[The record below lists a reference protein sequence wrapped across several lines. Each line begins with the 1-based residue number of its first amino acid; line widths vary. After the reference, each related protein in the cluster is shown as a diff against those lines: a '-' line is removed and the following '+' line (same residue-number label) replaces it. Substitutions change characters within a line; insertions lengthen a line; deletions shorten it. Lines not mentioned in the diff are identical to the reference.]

1 MRKTPLSKTRSV
13 QGKTPL
19 SRTKSLTPSIIV
31 TSASSS
37 STNQTVGLTS
47 PQDMSAA
54 PPIVS
59 GGHARLGRT
68 ASSSSTFTVGGK
80 GGIKVTLTS
89 ATPDVEKWKSYD
101 DLLTGFRKKIEA
113 SEAQEKERQERQRS
127 LEVSLMSPGAA
138 DGSDGVSLQL
148 PRHWSQ
154 HSSHESLRHTHSDPP
169 GMHYQDASNLGG
181 HLALAKTLSDEGA
194 HPDDHKPATKQQQ
207 THQPIAPQNRSMMTN
222 VMPQQTRIR
231 QKSPKGRKVS
241 PHAQPEVAANQH
253 RKLQRQLSLKGDEDP
268 RVQQY
273 IYKDAG
279 ASGPMQP
286 VPVQFPH
293 PQLQKRQSAPPSG
306 TKPSFRFHGHE
317 GPHNPH
323 IRIAGQPTWSFGG
336 DPVIPPGWQQEVP
349 PSGGPKV
356 KKEKAPLTRHAS
368 FGPTHPLMHPAHR
381 QHQQVQ
387 AQAHTPLGRMSSA
400 PGTYFTKSQ
409 EKETE
414 RLTIPRMTRQNS
426 TSDPQLHAHLME
438 EQMCMDIP
446 FESYTVPAD
455 QEPIPPVDRR
465 TPWNQGA
472 GGGSGSLD
480 EVHSQIPD
488 VFAAQRQGIPPH
500 VNFGVPPPPVTPNAP
515 GGYNEQSRRP
525 SGQLDS
531 NQDRLTPSNI
541 PFGQHGPVSQQ
552 FVQFGSTK
560 MKIPIDDTAIFDP
573 TVPPPNHPALNHPP
587 PLPLHTPPRNNSPVR
602 QDTSPLTMSPVHQAL
617 RQQRSANDQYR
628 LSPPPPPI
636 QPPSASDQSNF
647 GVSNFGYGQLPM
659 ASPMSSSSSF
669 SPRSSEIGSH
679 EQLSAIGS
687 GRKVTPPHA
696 VQETMMSDIISSDTR
711 ASIYYHLSGLFPE
724 DKVQAVMEAFPNE
737 TDPKVLC
744 AHIIKMN

>member
-1 MRKTPLSKTRSV
+1 M
-13 QGKTPL
+13 
-19 SRTKSLTPSIIV
+19 V

-54 PPIVS
+54 PPSVS

-306 TKPSFRFHGHE
+306 TKPSLE
-317 GPHNPH
+317 VS
-323 IRIAGQPTWSFGG
+323 WS
-336 DPVIPPGWQQEVP
+336 
-349 PSGGPKV
+349 
-356 KKEKAPLTRHAS
+356 
-368 FGPTHPLMHPAHR
+368 
-381 QHQQVQ
+381 
-387 AQAHTPLGRMSSA
+387 
-400 PGTYFTKSQ
+400 
-409 EKETE
+409 
-414 RLTIPRMTRQNS
+414 
-426 TSDPQLHAHLME
+426 
-438 EQMCMDIP
+438 
-446 FESYTVPAD
+446 
-455 QEPIPPVDRR
+455 
-465 TPWNQGA
+465 
-472 GGGSGSLD
+472 
-480 EVHSQIPD
+480 
-488 VFAAQRQGIPPH
+488 
-500 VNFGVPPPPVTPNAP
+500 
-515 GGYNEQSRRP
+515 
-525 SGQLDS
+525 
-531 NQDRLTPSNI
+531 
-541 PFGQHGPVSQQ
+541 
-552 FVQFGSTK
+552 
-560 MKIPIDDTAIFDP
+560 
-573 TVPPPNHPALNHPP
+573 
-587 PLPLHTPPRNNSPVR
+587 
-602 QDTSPLTMSPVHQAL
+602 
-617 RQQRSANDQYR
+617 
-628 LSPPPPPI
+628 
-636 QPPSASDQSNF
+636 
-647 GVSNFGYGQLPM
+647 
-659 ASPMSSSSSF
+659 
-669 SPRSSEIGSH
+669 
-679 EQLSAIGS
+679 
-687 GRKVTPPHA
+687 
-696 VQETMMSDIISSDTR
+696 
-711 ASIYYHLSGLFPE
+711 
-724 DKVQAVMEAFPNE
+724 
-737 TDPKVLC
+737 
-744 AHIIKMN
+744 